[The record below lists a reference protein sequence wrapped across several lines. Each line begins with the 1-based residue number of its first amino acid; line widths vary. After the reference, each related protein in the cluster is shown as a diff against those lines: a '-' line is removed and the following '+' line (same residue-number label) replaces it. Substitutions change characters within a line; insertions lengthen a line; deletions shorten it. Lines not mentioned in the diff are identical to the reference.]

1 MALKNKISNLI
12 DILKKTDID
21 EIEVSS
27 FWGAQKI
34 RVSNK
39 KEYTNNVI
47 ASHNIDNNNSSS
59 SVSSEKPAITE
70 PLLNINENESIINA
84 NTKTLKA
91 PLVGTYY
98 SSPKPDSPSFV
109 NVGDSIKKGQ
119 TICIIEAMKI
129 FNEIE
134 SEYDGIVTDILVE
147 NGTPVEFDQDL
158 LILK

>member
-1 MALKNKISNLI
+1 MRLKNKISSLI
-12 DILKKTDID
+12 KILKETDID

-39 KEYTNNVI
+39 KIYQVENKFST
-47 ASHNIDNNNSSS
+47 STKKEFID
-59 SVSSEKPAITE
+59 EKPSKLKFERKTDIAVEDTSKS
-70 PLLNINENESIINA
+70 NESHLSI
-84 NTKTLKA
+84 KA

-98 SSPKPDSPSFV
+98 CSPSPESPPFIKI
-109 NVGDSIKKGQ
+109 GDQIKKGQ

-134 SEYDGIVTDILVE
+134 SEHDGIVSEILVQD
-147 NGTPVEFDQDL
+147 GTPVEFDQDL
-158 LILK
+158 INLK

>member
-47 ASHNIDNNNSSS
+47 ASHNIDNNNSDS

-70 PLLNINENESIINA
+70 PLLNVNENESVIDA
-84 NTKTLKA
+84 NTKILKA

-109 NVGDSIKKGQ
+109 KVGDSIKKGQ